1 MPLFRTEP
9 NMGTRALT
17 TKAPA
22 PLVVAHLETKAVRA
36 RKFVLSLL
44 EFEGVEGAIVEA
56 GGWGNV
62 EMWASSLKK

>member
-1 MPLFRTEP
+1 
-9 NMGTRALT
+9 MGTRALT

-22 PLVVAHLETKAVRA
+22 APLTVAHRETKAVRA

-44 EFEGVEGAIVEA
+44 EFDGVEEAIVEA
-56 GGWGNV
+56 GGWGEV